1 MMKRVVLILLVLWS
15 SVSCVKD
22 ISLDAEERA
31 VVVHCIL
38 TNDSPQRLV
47 LGLTKGAG
55 QSAQDKMPESVATLT
70 DLTDSCVVG
79 NFELQEDSLWTLD
92 YTAIQGHLYRL
103 EVSVSGYEKITA
115 EQKMPTFE
123 VSQAYTHRE
132 DNGGYLNYLRY
143 YYSNCYGMLTSSP
156 VWICGVDYDLA
167 TCSYSMVEDICLE
180 NDGIVDNYN
189 LTGSVYSP
197 EIRYDDS
204 KDVYSYLYPK
214 LKGNNLHRR
223 YLRISRP
230 PKLDEETFDNFVEIA
245 GSFAGGWTVY
255 GFEGESYPQPDI
267 EAYVIFNAVSH
278 DCDRYLKELSVY
290 LNTLNSTDIAQI
302 YMREDFYT
310 NIQGGVG
317 LFGAM
322 VRKSMRWYRLYYIE
336 TDQSVDVRQ

>member
-1 MMKRVVLILLVLWS
+1 MKRVVIILLVLWS

-55 QSAQDKMPESVATLT
+55 QSAHDKMPESVATLT

-92 YTAIQGHLYRL
+92 YTAIPDHLYRL

-115 EQKMPTFE
+115 EQKMPAFE
-123 VSQAYTHRE
+123 VKQYYTIRE
-132 DNGGYLNYLRY
+132 DNGGYSNKDGY
-143 YYSNCYGMLTSSP
+143 YYSNRYGMYTSSP
-156 VWICGVDYDLA
+156 IWICGVNYDLA

-180 NDGIVDNYN
+180 NDEVVDKYN

-197 EIRYDDS
+197 EIRYDGF
-204 KDVYSYLYPK
+204 KDVYSYLYPN

-230 PKLDEETFDNFVEIA
+230 PKPVDTTLENYFEIA

-255 GFEGESYPQPDI
+255 GFEGNSYPQPDI

-278 DCDRYLKELSVY
+278 DYDHYLKELSVY
-290 LNTLNSTDIAQI
+290 LNTLNSKDIAQI

-322 VRKSMRWYRLYYIE
+322 IRESLRWYRLYYIE